1 MKVHPTKP
9 RAGDA
14 AHPVPNPDR
23 RRLFAIGGLLV
34 GGAAALHASSAKAR
48 NAIALPE
55 AEEEA
60 SPDGPTEHQR
70 TYYEKAR
77 F

>member
-1 MKVHPTKP
+1 MKAHSTKP
-9 RAGDA
+9 RPGDA
-14 AHPVPNPDR
+14 AHALPNLDR

-34 GGAAALHASSAKAR
+34 GGAAALHASSVKAR
-48 NAIALPE
+48 EAIALPD
-55 AEEEA
+55 ADDEA
-60 SPDGPTEHQR
+60 SRDGPTAHQR